1 MIEPRILKLSHLYS
15 CMRHNRQ
22 IMGSGA
28 QVKSAEQRLKPF
40 LSEKGMLMDMP
51 DG

>member
-1 MIEPRILKLSHLYS
+1 MIKPRILKLSHWYS

-22 IMGSGA
+22 IMGFGA

-40 LSEKGMLMDMP
+40 PQE
-51 DG
+51 